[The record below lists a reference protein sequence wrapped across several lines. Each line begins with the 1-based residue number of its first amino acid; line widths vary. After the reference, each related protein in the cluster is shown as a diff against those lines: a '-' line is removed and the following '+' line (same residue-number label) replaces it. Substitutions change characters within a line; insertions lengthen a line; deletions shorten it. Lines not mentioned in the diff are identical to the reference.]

1 MRLAHPGVPQ
11 VRFDVPR
18 AAVFMTSG
26 LLMTVRLPSHKVL
39 LPFAEAM
46 LIAAAGGA
54 VFQFAGFPAGWMAGS
69 LVFVAFASLAG
80 RNLHV
85 PTFAARCFFIALGM
99 IIGGVAT
106 PETVRG
112 IATWPLSIVLIC
124 LAMLTVTVAAA
135 AYLRL
140 VHGWDTQT
148 ALFAAVPGSLSQVS
162 AMAAERQADLKA
174 IIIVQSLRVMA
185 LAVGV
190 PLSLAIAGMEAPMRF
205 ASGGQSALDAPG
217 HLALLVAGSIVAAVA
232 LYRIG
237 FTGGFFFGPMV
248 VSAFLHGSGT
258 IEVNLPGWIA
268 VLSMIALGAIN
279 GSRFNQTSFR
289 MLAQYL
295 VASLGSLVVVVSV
308 AGIFVLFAAAVFSLR
323 MEDLI
328 ASYAPGSVDVMMILA
343 LALHLDP
350 VFVGAHHLARILIV
364 SLALP
369 VGARLTD
376 HRPLQHHELPASL
389 EAARETLED

>member
-1 MRLAHPGVPQ
+1 
-11 VRFDVPR
+11 
-18 AAVFMTSG
+18 
-26 LLMTVRLPSHKVL
+26 
-39 LPFAEAM
+39 
-46 LIAAAGGA
+46 
-54 VFQFAGFPAGWMAGS
+54 
-69 LVFVAFASLAG
+69 VFVAIASLAG

-85 PTFAARCFFIALGM
+85 PTWAARCFFIALGM

-112 IATWPLSIVLIC
+112 IATWPLSIVIISVG
-124 LAMLTVTVAAA
+124 MLTVTAAA
-135 AYLRL
+135 AYYLKL
-140 VHGWDTQT
+140 VHGWDAQT

-162 AMAAERQADLKA
+162 AMAAERDADLRA
-174 IIIVQSLRVMA
+174 IIIVQSLRVMV

-190 PLSLAIAGMEAPMRF
+190 PLGLTFAGMDAPGQLP
-205 ASGGQSALDAPG
+205 GGVHNALDAPG
-217 HLALLVAGSIVAAVA
+217 HLALLVAGSIVAAIA

-248 VSAFLHGSGT
+248 VSAVLHGGGL
-258 IEVNLPGWIA
+258 IEVNLPSWLAI
-268 VLSMIALGAIN
+268 LSMIGLGAIN

-295 VASLGSLVVVVSV
+295 LASLGSLVVVIAV
-308 AGIFVLFAAAVFSLR
+308 AGAFVAIAATTLSLR
-323 MEDLI
+323 LDELI

-350 VFVGAHHLARILIV
+350 VFVGAHHLARILVV

-369 VGARLTD
+369 IGARLTD
-376 HRPLQHHELPASL
+376 QRPLRHHDLPASL
-389 EAARETLED
+389 ESARETLED